1 MKLMGHERALGGSNS
16 NPTPKGKC
24 DEVEVQY
31 PLALAK
37 ALIEASKSP
46 AEHVCHVV
54 KIRFL
59 LITGALSVRDQTKN
73 LWILEER
80 RKARVCSLLFGTM
93 GVLKEC

>member
-1 MKLMGHERALGGSNS
+1 MKRALGGSNS

-59 LITGALSVRDQTKN
+59 LITGALSVRDQTKS
-73 LWILEER
+73 LWILEEG
-80 RKARVCSLLFGTM
+80 RKARVCPLLFGIM
-93 GVLKEC
+93 GVLEEC

>member
-1 MKLMGHERALGGSNS
+1 MGMKRALGGSNS
-16 NPTPKGKC
+16 NPIPKGKC

-59 LITGALSVRDQTKN
+59 LISGALSVRDQTKN
-73 LWILEER
+73 LWILEEG

-93 GVLKEC
+93 GVLEGC